1 MKKSLLTLSV
11 TTLAMCLVMTSCS
24 QAPTEEVTSSSS
36 EESIT
41 ETTVEPFEP
50 ILITEDY
57 DGPILG
63 VENWHIESHAYWN
76 SFINDDT
83 EEEFA
88 YATGNDEYYL
98 ADLNGDGDPELV
110 FNEKW
115 GLNNGYHT
123 RVYKL
128 EDGVISFAEICTG
141 THPIGTC
148 NYEYFGEVYD
158 VDIDVTNYSYYTDV
172 YDPERNM
179 IIVTDT
185 TTGTEYEVL
194 WESLVWF
201 TQDEI
206 DAMIEEEEGGS
217 TDTADIPSDDIDISY
232 STAEPV
238 ITDITD
244 TEKEITFYRD
254 DMEIEGKLYLPEGD
268 GPFPV
273 IVLCC
278 GLMQPYSDYE
288 ADAQG
293 FADNGYAA
301 VVFSFIDYSDPDGEQ
316 PTDFSNV
323 FMSETGDLYA
333 VMDSLEYLPG
343 VDIDN
348 VYLWGH
354 SFGGFV
360 AAFAGCDRESE
371 VAGLILVEPTI
382 VAGEELPIT
391 YEDGTSATLRIYD
404 LLDSCNL
411 DTVIYM
417 GSHDGFGDDPTSF
430 DKVLDVMPSAELVIV
445 DGADHFFEGEY
456 GQQMVE
462 DACDK
467 IDSWNE

>member
-1 MKKSLLTLSV
+1 MKKSLLTLSA

-24 QAPTEEVTSSSS
+24 QAPTEEVTSFSS
-36 EESIT
+36 EETVT

-76 SFINDDT
+76 TFINDDT

-141 THPIGTC
+141 THPLETC

-254 DMEIEGKLYLPEGD
+254 DMEIAGKLYLPEGD

-391 YEDGTSATLRIYD
+391 YEDGTRATLRIYD
-404 LLDSCNL
+404 LLDSCDL

-417 GSHDGFGDDPTSF
+417 GTHDGFGDDPTSF
-430 DKVLDVMPSAELVIV
+430 DQVLDVMPSAELVIV

>member
-1 MKKSLLTLSV
+1 MDF
-11 TTLAMCLVMTSCS
+11 A
-24 QAPTEEVTSSSS
+24 A
-36 EESIT
+36 I
-41 ETTVEPFEP
+41 
-50 ILITEDY
+50 Y
-57 DGPILG
+57 DLD
-63 VENWHIESHAYWN
+63 
-76 SFINDDT
+76 IN
-83 EEEFA
+83 
-88 YATGNDEYYL
+88 
-98 ADLNGDGDPELV
+98 
-110 FNEKW
+110 
-115 GLNNGYHT
+115 
-123 RVYKL
+123 
-128 EDGVISFAEICTG
+128 I
-141 THPIGTC
+141 
-148 NYEYFGEVYD
+148 
-158 VDIDVTNYSYYTDV
+158 TNYSYYSDK

-185 TTGTEYEVL
+185 STGAEYEVL

-273 IVLCC
+273 IILCC

-360 AAFAGCDRESE
+360 AAFAGSDRESE

-382 VAGEELPIT
+382 VAGEELPVT

-404 LLDSCNL
+404 LLDSCDL

-417 GSHDGFGDDPTSF
+417 GTHDGFGDDPTSF
-430 DKVLDVMPSAELVIV
+430 DQVLEVMPSAELVII

-462 DACDK
+462 DVCEK
-467 IDSWNE
+467 ITSWS